1 MKADANKDFFLKS
14 IADKIEREAKIA
26 VLWVDSKV
34 NSVIDSNSYF
44 EDDSSVLVKEA
55 IELQNLEY
63 TENNGVFTITKN
75 SNSMREDIRDKLIKL
90 TKTSEST
97 LDAFNNLEV

>member
-1 MKADANKDFFLKS
+1 M
-14 IADKIEREAKIA
+14 
-26 VLWVDSKV
+26 DSKV

-75 SNSMREDIRDKLIKL
+75 SNSLREDIRDKLIKL

>member
-1 MKADANKDFFLKS
+1 M
-14 IADKIEREAKIA
+14 
-26 VLWVDSKV
+26 DSKV